1 MKSVILDVPPFH
13 SDGAQ
18 REFEEF
24 SSTLPGPELL
34 TAKYGGGR
42 PHPRDV
48 SRLAY
53 AACTTLA
60 LLTVWLWLP
69 HGTSG
74 SGETVTASPTSTAT
88 STPSPTPSTT
98 SSPYERGQQLVDHL
112 GQVRPY
118 RPDILKA
125 CFQWVGT
132 GTPPAFQ
139 VNSDPDADTYLVPD
153 GCDSG
158 WREELPQEAWVCGE
172 ASASKRYSI
181 YNEALDE
188 GRVKQPY
195 ATYLLAYTMICGGND
210 E

>member
-24 SSTLPGPELL
+24 SSTLPGPELI

-98 SSPYERGQQLVDHL
+98 SSPYERGQKLVDHL

-172 ASASKRYSI
+172 A
-181 YNEALDE
+181 LDE

>member
-24 SSTLPGPELL
+24 SSTLPGPELI

-98 SSPYERGQQLVDHL
+98 SSPYERGQKLVDHL

-132 GTPPAFQ
+132 GIPPAFQ

-172 ASASKRYSI
+172 A
-181 YNEALDE
+181 LDE

>member
-18 REFEEF
+18 KEFEEF
-24 SSTLPGPELL
+24 SSTLPGPELI

-98 SSPYERGQQLVDHL
+98 SSPYERGQKLVDHL

-172 ASASKRYSI
+172 A
-181 YNEALDE
+181 LDE

>member
-24 SSTLPGPELL
+24 SSTLPGPELI

-98 SSPYERGQQLVDHL
+98 SSPYERGQKLVDHL

-172 ASASKRYSI
+172 T
-181 YNEALDE
+181 LDE

>member
-24 SSTLPGPELL
+24 SSTLPGPELI

-188 GRVKQPY
+188 RRVKQPY

>member
-18 REFEEF
+18 REFEEL
-24 SSTLPGPELL
+24 SSTLPGPEPV

-53 AACTTLA
+53 AACTALA

-74 SGETVTASPTSTAT
+74 SREAITAT
-88 STPSPTPSTT
+88 PAVTSSATSSPTPSTT
-98 SSPYERGQQLVDHL
+98 SSPYERGQQLVDDL

-125 CFQWVGT
+125 CFQWLGT

-139 VNSDPDADTYLVPD
+139 VNADPTADTYKVPD
-153 GCDSG
+153 GCDRG
-158 WREELPQEAWVCGE
+158 WRTELPQEAWVCGE
-172 ASASKRYSI
+172 VSETTRRVTYTA
-181 YNEALDE
+181 ALRQGKVE
-188 GRVKQPY
+188 QPY
-195 ATYLLAYTMICGGND
+195 ETYAVAYGLICGGSND
-210 E
+210 

>member
-24 SSTLPGPELL
+24 SSTLPGPELI

-60 LLTVWLWLP
+60 LLTVWLGLP

-98 SSPYERGQQLVDHL
+98 SSPYERGQQIVDHL